1 MRRRKPQ
8 SKTDALKSVPLF
20 DSCSKADLG
29 RIARIADEIDLPEGK
44 KLIGQG
50 DSARQFFVLL
60 DGWADVRRNGRKVN
74 TMGPG
79 DFFGEIG
86 LVTDLETTASVTAAT
101 PMRVL
106 VITRAEFRNVIR
118 DYPGVGLKVLSAL
131 AQRVPRP

>member
-8 SKTDALKSVPLF
+8 SKSDALKHVPLF
-20 DSCSKADLG
+20 DGCSKADLG

-50 DSARQFFVLL
+50 DLARQFFVLL
-60 DGWADVRRNGRKVN
+60 DGWADVKRNGRKVN

-86 LVTDLETTASVTAAT
+86 LVTDRLATATVTTTT
-101 PMRVL
+101 PARAL
-106 VITRAEFRNVIR
+106 VITRASFKGLLR
-118 DYPGVGLKVLSAL
+118 DSPSVQLKVLQAL
-131 AQRVPRP
+131 AQRIPGD

>member
-1 MRRRKPQ
+1 VRRRKPQ

-86 LVTDLETTASVTAAT
+86 LVTDRLATATVTTTT
-101 PMRVL
+101 PARAL
-106 VITRAEFRNVIR
+106 VITRASFKGLLR
-118 DYPGVGLKVLSAL
+118 DSPSVQLKVLQAL
-131 AQRVPRP
+131 AQRIPGD

>member
-8 SKTDALKSVPLF
+8 SKTDALKNVPLF
-20 DSCSKADLG
+20 DGCSKADLG

-50 DSARQFFVLL
+50 DLARQFFVLL

-86 LVTDLETTASVTAAT
+86 LVTNRLATATVTTTT
-101 PMRVL
+101 PARTL
-106 VITRAEFRNVIR
+106 VITRASFKGLLRDSPNVQ
-118 DYPGVGLKVLSAL
+118 LKVLQAL
-131 AQRVPRP
+131 AQRIPGD